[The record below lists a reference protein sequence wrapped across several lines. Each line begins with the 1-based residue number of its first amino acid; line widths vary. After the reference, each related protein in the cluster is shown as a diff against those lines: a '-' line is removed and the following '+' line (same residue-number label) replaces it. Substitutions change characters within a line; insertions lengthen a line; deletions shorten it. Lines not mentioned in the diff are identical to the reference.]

1 MGGLLLSHETNSL
14 VKSIVAQSRI
24 RTPPSRRQK
33 AFCPIQDMRVE
44 PPMSIYENT
53 KFLMPF
59 LESHADQIRQGLNET
74 AEGDDQVQVVAGVLS
89 AVLSQDSDIQEATIE
104 AFWKSIDWRLLADM
118 YLGKDEDTFV

>member
-1 MGGLLLSHETNSL
+1 
-14 VKSIVAQSRI
+14 
-24 RTPPSRRQK
+24 
-33 AFCPIQDMRVE
+33 
-44 PPMSIYENT
+44 MSSYENT

-74 AEGDDQVQVVAGVLS
+74 AEGDDQVQVIAGVLS